1 VTAAR
6 DDYRD
11 FVDLYDIFVDWPNR
25 LSREMPG
32 LTRRLRD
39 AGAKRVLD
47 IGCGTGRHLRALG
60 DAGFEAFG
68 ADSDTTMID
77 RAGRIVDPSRLAQW
91 SLGEPLPDALKRLA
105 PLDAIVC
112 LGNVW
117 PHVVDDASVER
128 AIDAMADL
136 LRSGGALIVGF
147 KALAVQREA
156 GRPYMPLL
164 KRTHEGRP
172 MFFVRFIDFDVP
184 ADAGVDVGRMHMTV
198 VAGDSKDEASIERH
212 EIRTLRVWSVD
223 QLRAAFGRRFD
234 TVHVSGQIG
243 DPTEPATS
251 ENVFVHA
258 VRR

>member
-1 VTAAR
+1 MTAAH

-11 FVDLYDIFVDWPNR
+11 FADLYDIFVDWAGR

-39 AGAKRVLD
+39 AEARRVLD
-47 IGCGTGRHLRALG
+47 IGCGTGRHVRALG

-68 ADSDTTMID
+68 ADGDATMID
-77 RAGRIVDPSRLAQW
+77 RAGRIVDPSRLVQW
-91 SLGEPLPDALKRLA
+91 VLGTPAPDALKAIA

-117 PHVVDDASVER
+117 PHVVDDAAVER

-136 LRSGGALIVGF
+136 LRPGGALLVGL
-147 KALAVQREA
+147 KALAVQRDA

-164 KRTHEGRP
+164 KREHEGRP
-172 MFFVRFIDFDVP
+172 LFFVRFIDFAVP
-184 ADAGVDVGRMHMTV
+184 AEAGVDVGRMHMTV
-198 VAGDSKDEASIERH
+198 LAGDAKDEASIERH

-234 TVHVSGQIG
+234 AVHVSGEIG
-243 DPTEPATS
+243 DPTVPATS